1 VSDRGAWYRSSD
13 PAPCV
18 PRTFKRAARDVL
30 LSWLPVP
37 DVKGATVVVHSRR
50 TFPVMTWRGLR
61 SEYHGFFS
69 EFQSVLGA
77 LAFAEAGGAAAVRV
91 DFESPLYVD
100 RNRGPNW
107 WTYYFRDQVMPVGA
121 PGSATHDVELD
132 GVVTKYG
139 RYGGFADLVQ
149 GKTPYLYPGTF
160 GISRV
165 ELHRLATA
173 FVSPRSEILEEVA
186 RFTSAEFHP
195 GAFVVGLHYRGT
207 DATAAQRWKGRLTH
221 YRTAPVPYRTYAD
234 EVRRVIEQAAPPEFQ
249 VFVATDESDCFE
261 FMRREF
267 GDRVIGVGDA
277 PRVRSGGQAVHLDRT
292 LAVSGYQKGKS
303 ALVDSLLL
311 SSTDYLVKGRSNLSD
326 ASLVFSPSLP
336 YSFLPDVALPRA
348 AA

>member
-1 VSDRGAWYRSSD
+1 MSDSGAWYRSCD
-13 PAPCV
+13 PP
-18 PRTFKRAARDVL
+18 PRVARTLRRVARDVL
-30 LSWLPVP
+30 RSWLPVP
-37 DVKGATVVVHSRR
+37 DVQGATIVMHSRR
-50 TFPVMTWRGLR
+50 TFPVVTLRGVK

-91 DFESPLYVD
+91 DFQSTLYVD
-100 RNRGPNW
+100 PERGSNW
-107 WTYYFRDQVMPVGA
+107 WTYYFRDHVMAVGA
-121 PGSATHDVELD
+121 EASSTREVDLN

-165 ELHRLATA
+165 ELHRLLTA
-173 FVSPRSEILEEVA
+173 FVPVRSEICEEVA
-186 RFTSAEFHP
+186 RFRAAQFRP

-207 DATAAQRWKGRLTH
+207 DATSKGWKGRLTH
-221 YRTAPVPYRTYAD
+221 YRTAEVPYKTYAD
-234 EVRRVIEQAAPPEFQ
+234 EVRRVIEKAAPRAFQ

-261 FMRREF
+261 FMQREF
-267 GDRVIGVGDA
+267 GDCVIGVGDA
-277 PRVRSGGQAVHLDRT
+277 PRVRSGRQAVHLDRT

-311 SSTDYLVKGRSNLSD
+311 ASADYLVKGRSNLSD
-326 ASLVFSPSLP
+326 ASLVFSPTLP
-336 YSFLPDVALPRA
+336 YSFLPDVPLPRA
-348 AA
+348 SA